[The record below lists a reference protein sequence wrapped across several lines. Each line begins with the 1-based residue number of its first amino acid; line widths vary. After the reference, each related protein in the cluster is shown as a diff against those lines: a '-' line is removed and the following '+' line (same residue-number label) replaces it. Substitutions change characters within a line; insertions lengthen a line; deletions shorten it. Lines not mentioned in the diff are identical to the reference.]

1 MTEATPTMLAYGNQ
15 GSGHAGNATS
25 IERAQYADA
34 SGLTGKRQ
42 RVTYEMVKQAGSNGI
57 TCGELENAMNW
68 GHGVASSALTHLH
81 RAGFIMRLQHRR
93 MKQELY
99 VLPDHRNDREESPY
113 RPRMDRQHPKFLT
126 REQVLSAMMDAG
138 VDESFYPEVRKVIEA
153 LP

>member
-1 MTEATPTMLAYGNQ
+1 MTEVMVPYGRQ

-25 IERAQYADA
+25 IERAQFADA

-42 RVTYEMVKQAGSNGI
+42 RVTYEVVKQAASEGI
-57 TCGELENAMNW
+57 TCGELEDQMEW

-81 RAGFIMRLQHRR
+81 RAGFVLRLTHRR
-93 MKQELY
+93 KKQEIY
-99 VLPDHRNDREESPY
+99 VIPDYRNNREESPY

-126 REQVLSAMMDAG
+126 KEQVLAAMMDAG

>member
-1 MTEATPTMLAYGNQ
+1 MAEATPMMLAYGST
-15 GSGHAGNATS
+15 GSGHSGNATS

-42 RVTYEMVKQAGSNGI
+42 RATYELVKQAGSEGI
-57 TCGELENAMNW
+57 TCGELENRMAW
-68 GHGVASSALTHLH
+68 GHGIASSALTHLH

-99 VLPDHRNDREESPY
+99 VLPDFRNNREESPY

-126 REQVLSAMMDAG
+126 REQVLAAMMDAQ
-138 VDESFYPEVRKVIEA
+138 VDESFYPEVRRVIEA